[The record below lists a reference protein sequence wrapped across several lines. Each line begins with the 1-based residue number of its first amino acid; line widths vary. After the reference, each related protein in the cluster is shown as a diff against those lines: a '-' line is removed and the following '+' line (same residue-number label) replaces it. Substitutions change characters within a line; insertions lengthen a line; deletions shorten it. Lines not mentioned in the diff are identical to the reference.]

1 MHIIRDST
9 PSQRIRSG
17 MLSQFCRE
25 ANSKTSL
32 ICSFHAELS
41 MHCLQMFKSS
51 IFGQLL
57 WMDIFLSIKVCLSVS
72 LKLIWSLI
80 GYACLWHSCCSK
92 VEEKRRQGKEGI
104 SLLLAISGSRFFFF
118 AVSFLTRSSC
128 KERITV

>member
-1 MHIIRDST
+1 
-9 PSQRIRSG
+9 
-17 MLSQFCRE
+17 
-25 ANSKTSL
+25 
-32 ICSFHAELS
+32 
-41 MHCLQMFKSS
+41 MHCLQMYKSS

-80 GYACLWHSCCSK
+80 SYACLWHSCCSK

-118 AVSFLTRSSC
+118 FCCIVSYQEQLQRENYSVTFTAFPSAVINQIWQELY
-128 KERITV
+128 RIYQCGS